1 MKPAPF
7 RYVAPRE
14 LDEVLSLLA
23 ESGDDAKVLAGGQTL
38 GPMLNLRVLAPSLL
52 IDVNGVPELARRDA
66 TRGLTLGALTRQS
79 ELEDDASLRERQP
92 LVAAAVPLIAHRPIR
107 NRGTVGGSLAH
118 ADPAAEWGALALAL
132 DAELLIA
139 RQGAPVR
146 VVAATE
152 FFTGMLE
159 TAVGADE
166 LLVAVRLPPWPRG
179 SGASFRELSP
189 RHGDFALAG
198 IACRLAVDGAGRCR
212 ETRLALIG
220 VGDRPVRIAEAEA
233 MMAGETPDDALFEEV
248 AEAAA
253 QAVEPL
259 SDLHA
264 SGAFRRTLARVLVR
278 DALREALAGARR
290 RPDDGVSG
298 IPVRDSSERKAPQPV
313 QANRSA
319 PVPVRES
326 VLSLTVNGRPVTRA
340 VRSRTT
346 LSDFLRHE
354 LGLTG
359 THVGCEHGVCGACT
373 VLVDGRAVRSC
384 ILYAIQADGAQV
396 RTVED
401 LADGDALHPLQHA
414 FGERGALQCG
424 YCTSGFLMSALD
436 LLSRNPTPDEYQV
449 REALSGNLCRCT
461 GYEPIVDAVLSVAA
475 ANASG

>member
-14 LDEVLSLLA
+14 LDEVLALLA
-23 ESGDDAKVLAGGQTL
+23 ESGDDAKILAGGQTL
-38 GPMLNLRVLAPSLL
+38 GPMLNLRMLAPSVL
-52 IDVNGVPELARRDA
+52 IDVNGVLELARRDV
-66 TRGLTLGALTRQS
+66 TRGMTLGALTRQS

-92 LVAAAVPLIAHRPIR
+92 LVAAAIPLIAHRPIR
-107 NRGTVGGSLAH
+107 NRATVGGSLVH

-139 RQGAPVR
+139 RQGAPIR

-166 LLVAVRLPPWPRG
+166 LLVAIRLPPWPPG

-198 IACRLAVDGAGRCR
+198 VACRLAVDDGGRCKD
-212 ETRLALIG
+212 TRLALIG
-220 VGDRPVRIAEAEA
+220 VGDRPVRIVSAEAV
-233 MMAGETPDDALFEEV
+233 MAGETPDDALFEEV

-253 QAVEPL
+253 QAIEPL

-264 SGAFRRTLARVLVR
+264 SGAYRRALAKVLVR
-278 DALREALAGARR
+278 DALEEALTGARR
-290 RPDDGVSG
+290 RPDDDVPGT
-298 IPVRDSSERKAPQPV
+298 PARDSSDAEVSQPV
-313 QANRSA
+313 HADRA
-319 PVPVRES
+319 ALTPVSER
-326 VLSLTVNGRPVTRA
+326 VLSLTVNGRPVSRT

-373 VLVDGRAVRSC
+373 VLVDGCAVRSC
-384 ILYAIQADGAQV
+384 ILYAIQTDGTQV

-401 LADGDALHPLQHA
+401 LADGDTLHPLQHA

-449 REALSGNLCRCT
+449 REALAGSLCRCT

-475 ANASG
+475 ANALG